1 MNFGSISS
9 LYILSKTSEKSWN
22 ENLSFD
28 LKSFSQEGTGL
39 TGAHHRSDRWYPWS
53 HTIFFWDLSGCKVS
67 YKTPEEVFRGVYS
80 KLEWRIRTSKARS
93 VLPIWF
99 LCWIYQNHR
108 YYRARV
114 GKTAKGSLARP
125 RAVTGLTGGA
135 RLQPVGQQWKE
146 STLLPRFLLSPP
158 LFTSFNPSKPW
169 RPSSLPSST
178 SLKTH
183 RDLKIQLRESL
194 KIGSKRI
201 SQGPSSLPPSSSL
214 DSIQVLLSKGI
225 QIFVFP
231 DRFTPCKDLN
241 FFWYIISWEPL

>member
-135 RLQPVGQQWKE
+135 RLQPWANSEKNLLFYPASFSLLHYSPA
-146 STLLPRFLLSPP
+146 STHPNRGDHLLSLLPP
-158 LFTSFNPSKPW
+158 LSKPIEIW
-169 RPSSLPSST
+169 R
-178 SLKTH
+178 
-183 RDLKIQLRESL
+183 
-194 KIGSKRI
+194 
-201 SQGPSSLPPSSSL
+201 
-214 DSIQVLLSKGI
+214 
-225 QIFVFP
+225 F
-231 DRFTPCKDLN
+231 N
-241 FFWYIISWEPL
+241 